1 MPKIFTV
8 TQLTGYI
15 KGLVESDPVLRQVWV
30 QGEISNFTRHSSG
43 HMYFTVK
50 DDQARLRCVM
60 FRTENRRLQFQP
72 TDGMAVIVSG
82 RMGVYPKNGDYQL
95 YVEQMEA
102 AGVGSLY
109 LAYEELKKRLAGE
122 GLFDPARKKT
132 LPGFPRKIGVITSP
146 TGAAVRDIIRIV
158 RRRCPGVDLL
168 VIPAQVQG
176 DAAPRSLCEALRL
189 ASSVPGLDLLIIGRG
204 GGSIEELWAFNHE
217 EVVRAVADCPLPV
230 ISAVGHETDFTITD
244 LAADLRAPTPSGAA
258 EMAVPELRE
267 LRRRLLLM
275 EERLR
280 SAALQMMER
289 KRNLLEITGKHPV
302 LLEPQRWLDLR
313 RQRVDEIWE
322 YLVRTIQNRL
332 EKARADLDRDLA
344 TLDALSPLATLRRG
358 YSICR
363 KNVDG
368 SVVRKAGEVSPG
380 EKVRVLLSRGEL
392 FCTVEEIGKE
402 EKHDE
407 CG

>member
-8 TQLTGYI
+8 TQLTSYL
-15 KGLVESDPVLRQVWV
+15 KGLVESDPILRQVWV
-30 QGEISNFTRHSSG
+30 QGEISNFTLHSSG

-60 FRTENRRLQFQP
+60 FRTENRRLKFQP
-72 TDGMAVIVSG
+72 ADGLAVIVGG
-82 RMGVYPKNGDYQL
+82 RIGIYPKNGEYQL
-95 YVEQMEA
+95 YVEQMEP

-122 GLFDPARKKT
+122 GLFDPDCKKAI
-132 LPGFPRKIGVITSP
+132 PGFPRKIGIITSP

-158 RRRCPGVDLL
+158 RRRCPVVDLL

-176 DAAPRSLCEALRL
+176 EAAPRSLCEALRL
-189 ASSVPGLDLLIIGRG
+189 AGSVPGLDLLIIGRG
-204 GGSIEELWAFNHE
+204 GGSIEELWAFNDE
-217 EVVRAVADCPLPV
+217 EVVRAVASCPLPV

-244 LAADLRAPTPSGAA
+244 LAPDLRAPTPSGAA

-280 SAALQMMER
+280 SAALQMLER
-289 KRNLLEITGKHPV
+289 KRNLLEFMEKHPV
-302 LLEPQRWLDLR
+302 LREPHRWLDER
-313 RQRVDEIWE
+313 RQRVDEIWDG
-322 YLVRTIQNRL
+322 LVRTVQSRL
-332 EKARADLDRDLA
+332 EKARAALERNLA
-344 TLDALSPLATLRRG
+344 ALDALSPLATLRRG

-363 KNVDG
+363 KKVDG
-368 SVVRKAGEVSPG
+368 RIVREAGEVSPG

-392 FCTVEEIGKE
+392 VCTVEEA
-402 EKHDE
+402 EKGE
-407 CG
+407 KTR

>member
-8 TQLTGYI
+8 TQLTSYL
-15 KGLVESDPVLRQVWV
+15 KGLVESDPILRQVWV
-30 QGEISNFTRHSSG
+30 QGEISNFTLHSSG

-60 FRTENRRLQFQP
+60 FRTENRRLKFQP
-72 TDGMAVIVSG
+72 ADGLAVIVGG
-82 RMGVYPKNGDYQL
+82 RIGIYPKNGEYQL
-95 YVEQMEA
+95 YVEQMEP

-122 GLFDPARKKT
+122 GLFDPDCKKAI
-132 LPGFPRKIGVITSP
+132 PGFPRKIGIITSP

-158 RRRCPGVDLL
+158 RRRCPVVDLL

-176 DAAPRSLCEALRL
+176 EAAPRSLCEALRL
-189 ASSVPGLDLLIIGRG
+189 AGSVPGLDLLIIGRG
-204 GGSIEELWAFNHE
+204 GGSIEELWAFNDE
-217 EVVRAVADCPLPV
+217 EVVRAVASCPLPV

-280 SAALQMMER
+280 SAALQMLER
-289 KRNLLEITGKHPV
+289 KRNLLEFMEKHPV
-302 LLEPQRWLDLR
+302 LREPHRWLDER
-313 RQRVDEIWE
+313 RQRVDEIWDG
-322 YLVRTIQNRL
+322 LVRTVQSRL
-332 EKARADLDRDLA
+332 EKARAALERNLA
-344 TLDALSPLATLRRG
+344 ALDALSPLATLRRG

-363 KNVDG
+363 KKVDG
-368 SVVRKAGEVSPG
+368 RIVREAGEVSPG

-392 FCTVEEIGKE
+392 VCTVEEA
-402 EKHDE
+402 EKGE
-407 CG
+407 KTR

>member
-8 TQLTGYI
+8 TQLTSYL
-15 KGLVESDPVLRQVWV
+15 KGLVESDPILRQVWV
-30 QGEISNFTRHSSG
+30 QGEISNFTLHSSG

-60 FRTENRRLQFQP
+60 FRTENRRLKFQP
-72 TDGMAVIVSG
+72 ADGLAVIVGG
-82 RMGVYPKNGDYQL
+82 RIGIYPKNGEYQL
-95 YVEQMEA
+95 YVEQMEP

-122 GLFDPARKKT
+122 GLFDPDCKKAI
-132 LPGFPRKIGVITSP
+132 PGFPRKIGIITSP

-158 RRRCPGVDLL
+158 RRRCPVVDLL

-176 DAAPRSLCEALRL
+176 EAAPRSLCEALRL
-189 ASSVPGLDLLIIGRG
+189 AGSVPGLDLLIIGRG
-204 GGSIEELWAFNHE
+204 GGSIEELWTFNDE
-217 EVVRAVADCPLPV
+217 EVVRAVASCPLPV

-280 SAALQMMER
+280 SAALQMLER
-289 KRNLLEITGKHPV
+289 KRNLLEFMEKHPV
-302 LLEPQRWLDLR
+302 LREPHRWLDER
-313 RQRVDEIWE
+313 RQRVDEIWDG
-322 YLVRTIQNRL
+322 LVRTVQSRL
-332 EKARADLDRDLA
+332 EKARAALERNLA
-344 TLDALSPLATLRRG
+344 ALDALSPLATLRRG

-363 KNVDG
+363 KKVDG
-368 SVVRKAGEVSPG
+368 RIVREAGEVSPG

-392 FCTVEEIGKE
+392 VCTVEEA
-402 EKHDE
+402 EKGE
-407 CG
+407 KTR